1 LKEIK
6 PENLK
11 SGSNLEKVLAS
22 GQFACT
28 GEIGPLTYATFDN
41 IDKHAEEMRG
51 LVDSV
56 NFTDNQTAVVR
67 LSSWAASLRLLQLG
81 MEPNLQM
88 VCRDRNRLAMQS
100 DFLGAYA
107 HGIRNVLCL
116 TGDHQ
121 AFGNHPGCKGVFDV
135 DSVQLIHMLKTL
147 RDDGCFECGAECKI
161 APKFFIGC
169 AVNPFADPFEFRV
182 TRLEK
187 KIAAGADFVQ
197 TQCILDMERFEKFIE
212 LARERG
218 LHERAHICAGI
229 MPVKSPRMA
238 RYMQTGVP
246 GMIVSEEF
254 CQRLEKAED
263 GKAEAVEISVEYI
276 NRCRE
281 MEGVDGVHVMAVAWE
296 SIVPTVVE
304 KAGLLPRPTF

>member
-1 LKEIK
+1 
-6 PENLK
+6 
-11 SGSNLEKVLAS
+11 
-22 GQFACT
+22 
-28 GEIGPLTYATFDN
+28 
-41 IDKHAEEMRG
+41 
-51 LVDSV
+51 
-56 NFTDNQTAVVR
+56 
-67 LSSWAASLRLLQLG
+67 

-121 AFGNHPGCKGVFDV
+121 AFGNHPGCKGVFDL

-161 APKFFIGC
+161 PPKFFIGC
-169 AVNPFADPFEFRV
+169 AENPFGDPFEFRAI
-182 TRLEK
+182 RLEK
-187 KIAAGADFVQ
+187 KIEAGADFVQ
-197 TQCILDMERFEKFIE
+197 TQCILDMERFERFME
-212 LARERG
+212 MVRARG
-218 LHERAHICAGI
+218 LHKRAHICAGI
-229 MPVKSPRMA
+229 MPVKSPKMA

-263 GKAEAVEISVEYI
+263 AKAESVNISVEYI
-276 NRCRE
+276 NHCRE
-281 MEGVDGVHVMAVAWE
+281 MKGVAGVHVMAVAWE
-296 SIVPTVVE
+296 SIVPSVVE
-304 KAGLLPRPTF
+304 KAGLLPRPTFSF